1 MPASPRR
8 ALRPFSSKRNP
19 SPRPA
24 RGTRRLDLA
33 ARLKARSH
41 TLRARVERREAFIEA
56 VREANASQDPRKVA
70 EWMVRQAQSWVPA
83 PCWVV
88 IAHDVNGHLNVLAD
102 AGLVPNLGP
111 SLWSAANWVMRHGTE
126 FLSGDLAKDSRGG
139 AGAGGSAIAL
149 PLTCRNRSVGALV
162 CLDPQAS
169 RTQPTMGPS
178 LVMSLRLL
186 LEPSAIALD
195 NALALQRAEALSVTD
210 ELTRLSNSRYLNQ
223 VLRRETKRSIRNGS
237 PLSLLFLDL
246 DSFKSVNDQHG
257 HLAGSRVLMEAAAVI
272 RGCARETDVVARFG
286 GDEFTLL
293 LPDTNTE
300 GAVQVAE
307 RIRDRLRASR
317 FLTSDGLS
325 VRQTVSIGV
334 ATLHADKPRTADE
347 LMKAADM
354 AMYRVKAAG
363 KDGIY
368 VAQEGCEP

>member
-1 MPASPRR
+1 MLHAVGSAGKSGSRLRRAGELSMNTPGLDLATKLRLFQR
-8 ALRPFSSKRNP
+8 ALRSRI
-19 SPRPA
+19 
-24 RGTRRLDLA
+24 
-33 ARLKARSH
+33 
-41 TLRARVERREAFIEA
+41 ERRDALLDI
-56 VREANASQDPRKVA
+56 VRVVNATLEPPKIA
-70 EWMVRQAQSWVPA
+70 EQLVDRAASWIPA

-102 AGLVPNLGP
+102 VGLVPNLGP
-111 SLWSAANWVMRHGTE
+111 SLWSAANWVMRHNAE
-126 FLSGDLAKDSRGG
+126 FFSGDLAKDSRGG
-139 AGAGGSAIAL
+139 PGANGSAIAL

-162 CLDPQAS
+162 CLDPQPS
-169 RTQPTMGPS
+169 RSAPSMGPS
-178 LVMSLRLL
+178 LVVSLRLL

-223 VLRRETKRSIRNGS
+223 VLRRETKRSVRNGS

-246 DSFKSVNDQHG
+246 DTFKSVNDQHG
-257 HLAGSRVLMEAAAVI
+257 HLAGSKVLMEAAAVI

-317 FLTSDGLS
+317 FLASDGLS

-334 ATLHADKPRTADE
+334 ATLEADKPRTADE
-347 LMKAADM
+347 LMRAADM

-363 KDGIY
+363 KDGIH
-368 VAQEGCEP
+368 VAQDGS

>member
-1 MPASPRR
+1 
-8 ALRPFSSKRNP
+8 
-19 SPRPA
+19 
-24 RGTRRLDLA
+24 LDLA
-33 ARLKARSH
+33 ARLKARS
-41 TLRARVERREAFIEA
+41 RALMGRVERREAFIEA

-70 EWMVRQAQSWVPA
+70 EWMVRQAQGWIPA
-83 PCWVV
+83 PVWAV
-88 IAHDVNGHLNVLAD
+88 IAHDVDGHLNVLAD
-102 AGLVPNLGP
+102 FGLAPRLGP
-111 SLWSAANWVMRHGTE
+111 ALWSAANWVMRHGTE
-126 FLSGDLAKDSRGG
+126 FFSGDLGKDSRGG
-139 AGAGGSAIAL
+139 PGAAGSVIAL

-162 CLDPQAS
+162 CLDPHPS
-169 RTQPTMGPS
+169 KTTPTMGAS

-223 VLRRETKRSIRNGS
+223 VLRRETKRSVRNGS

-246 DSFKSVNDQHG
+246 DSFKQVNDQHG
-257 HLAGSRVLMEAAAVI
+257 HLAGSKVLMEAAAVF
-272 RGCARETDVVARFG
+272 RDCARETDVVARFG

-293 LPDTNTE
+293 LPDTSTE

-307 RIRDRLRASR
+307 RIRDRLREAR
-317 FLTSDGLS
+317 FLTPDGLA

-334 ATLHADKPRTADE
+334 ATLQPGKPRTADE

-363 KDGIY
+363 KDGVY
-368 VAQEGCEP
+368 VAEDGSQ

>member
-1 MPASPRR
+1 MPASPKR
-8 ALRPFSSKRNP
+8 ALRPISSKRNLL
-19 SPRPA
+19 PRPA

-33 ARLKARSH
+33 ARLKARAGA
-41 TLRARVERREAFIEA
+41 LRGRVERREAFVEA
-56 VREANASQDPRKVA
+56 VREANASLDPRKVA
-70 EWMVRQAQSWVPA
+70 EWMVRQAQGWVPA

-102 AGLVPNLGP
+102 AGLVPSLGP
-111 SLWSAANWVMRHGTE
+111 SLWSAANWVMRHGAE

-139 AGAGGSAIAL
+139 PGSIGSAIAL
-149 PLTCRNRSVGALV
+149 PLTCRSRSVGALV
-162 CLDPQAS
+162 CLDSQAS
-169 RTQPTMGPS
+169 RNTPAMGPS

-223 VLRRETKRSIRNGS
+223 VLRRETKRCQRNGS

-246 DSFKSVNDQHG
+246 DSFKSVNDAHG
-257 HLAGSRVLMEAAAVI
+257 HLAGSKVLMEAAAVI

-293 LPDTNTE
+293 LPDTNVE

-317 FLTSDGLS
+317 FLASDGLS

-334 ATLHADKPRTADE
+334 ATLQPDKPRTADE

-354 AMYRVKAAG
+354 AMYRVKASG

-368 VAQEGCEP
+368 VSEEGL